1 MNSQAEELLLR
12 DAMNFYV
19 SITEVYGAEKGI
31 EMFTDLCR
39 NVCPEL
45 GQRVFFKMLQG
56 HSRGRVTVRGL
67 ADPHDR
73 LGCVREIRR
82 LTGCGLE
89 DAINTVDQLAHGGEV
104 VLELQGGAEVSTYSF
119 QQLGFIIA

>member
-1 MNSQAEELLLR
+1 MTSQAEELLLR
-12 DAMNFYV
+12 DAINFYV

-45 GQRVFFKMLQG
+45 GQRVFFKMLEG

-67 ADPHDR
+67 ADSHDR

-82 LTGCGLE
+82 LTGCGLK

-104 VLELQGGAEVSTYSF
+104 VLELQGGAEVSTYNF

>member
-1 MNSQAEELLLR
+1 MTSQAQELLLR

-45 GQRVFFKMLQG
+45 GQRVFFTMLRGQT
-56 HSRGRVTVRGL
+56 RGRVTVSGL

-73 LGCVREIRR
+73 VGCVREIRR
-82 LTGCGLE
+82 LTGCGLKE
-89 DAINTVDQLAHGGEV
+89 AITKLDEIAQGRKV
-104 VLELQGGAEVSTYSF
+104 VLELQGGAEVSTYNF

>member
-1 MNSQAEELLLR
+1 MSTQAEELLLR

-82 LTGCGLE
+82 LTGCGLK
-89 DAINTVDQLAHGGEV
+89 DAINTVNQLAQGGEV
-104 VLELQGGAEVSTYSF
+104 VLELQGGAEVSTYNF

>member
-1 MNSQAEELLLR
+1 MTSQAEELLLR

-56 HSRGRVTVRGL
+56 QTRGRVTVRGL

-82 LTGCGLE
+82 LTGCGLK
-89 DAINTVDQLAHGGEV
+89 DAINTVNQLAQGGEV
-104 VLELQGGAEVSTYSF
+104 VLELQGGAEVSTYNF

>member
-1 MNSQAEELLLR
+1 MSSQAEELLLR

-82 LTGCGLE
+82 LTGCGLK
-89 DAINTVDQLAHGGEV
+89 DAINTVNQLAQGGEV
-104 VLELQGGAEVSTYSF
+104 VLELQGGAEVSTYTF

>member
-1 MNSQAEELLLR
+1 MTSQAEELLLR

-31 EMFTDLCR
+31 EMFTDLCQ

-45 GQRVFFKMLQG
+45 GQRVFFKMLEGQT
-56 HSRGRVTVRGL
+56 RGRVTVRGL
-67 ADPHDR
+67 AEPHDR
-73 LGCVREIRR
+73 VGCVREIRR
-82 LTGCGLE
+82 LTGGGIIE
-89 DAINTVDQLAHGGEV
+89 AMDQLNELAQGREV
-104 VLELQGGAEVSTYSF
+104 VLELQGGAEVSTYNF

>member
-1 MNSQAEELLLR
+1 MSTQAEELLLR

-31 EMFTDLCR
+31 EMFTHLCE

-45 GQRVFFKMLQG
+45 GQRVFFKMLEGQT
-56 HSRGRVTVRGL
+56 RGRVTVRGL

-73 LGCVREIRR
+73 VGCVREIRR
-82 LTGCGLE
+82 LTGCGLKE
-89 DAINTVDQLAHGGEV
+89 AMDQIKQLAQGREV
-104 VLELQGGAEVSTYSF
+104 VLELQGGAEVSTYTF

>member
-1 MNSQAEELLLR
+1 MSTQAEELLLR

-31 EMFTDLCR
+31 EMFTNLCR

-82 LTGCGLE
+82 LTGCGLK
-89 DAINTVDQLAHGGEV
+89 DAINTVNQLAQGGEV
-104 VLELQGGAEVSTYSF
+104 VLELQGGAEVSTYTF

>member
-1 MNSQAEELLLR
+1 MSTQAEELLLR

-39 NVCPEL
+39 NVCPKL

-56 HSRGRVTVRGL
+56 QTRGRVTVRGL

-73 LGCVREIRR
+73 VGCVREIRR
-82 LTGCGLE
+82 LTGCGLKE
-89 DAINTVDQLAHGGEV
+89 AMTMLDELAQGGEV
-104 VLELQGGAEVSTYSF
+104 VLELQGGAEVSTYTF

>member
-1 MNSQAEELLLR
+1 MSTQAEELLLR

-45 GQRVFFKMLQG
+45 GQRVFFKMLEGQT
-56 HSRGRVTVRGL
+56 RGRVTVRGL

-73 LGCVREIRR
+73 VGCVREIRR
-82 LTGCGLE
+82 LTGCGIIE
-89 DAINTVDQLAHGGEV
+89 AMDQLKQLAQGRTV
-104 VLELQGGAEVSTYSF
+104 VLELQGGAEVSTYTF

>member
-1 MNSQAEELLLR
+1 MSTQAEELLLR
-12 DAMNFYV
+12 DAINFYV

-45 GQRVFFKMLQG
+45 GQRVFFKMLEG

-67 ADPHDR
+67 ADSHDR

-82 LTGCGLE
+82 LTGCGLK

-104 VLELQGGAEVSTYSF
+104 VLELQGGAEVSTYTF

>member
-1 MNSQAEELLLR
+1 MSTQAEELLLR

-31 EMFTDLCR
+31 EMFTHLCE

-45 GQRVFFKMLQG
+45 GQRVFFKMLEGQ
-56 HSRGRVTVRGL
+56 SRGRVTVRGL

-73 LGCVREIRR
+73 VGCVREIRR
-82 LTGCGLE
+82 LTGCGLK
-89 DAINTVDQLAHGGEV
+89 DAIAQLEQLAQGQSV
-104 VLELQGGAEVSTYSF
+104 VLELQRGQEVSTYSMAE
-119 QQLGFIIA
+119 LGLIIA

>member
-1 MNSQAEELLLR
+1 LSTQAEELLLR

-45 GQRVFFKMLQG
+45 GQRVFFKMLEG

-73 LGCVREIRR
+73 VGCVREIRR
-82 LTGCGLE
+82 LTGCGLKE
-89 DAINTVDQLAHGGEV
+89 AITKLDELAQGCEV
-104 VLELQGGAEVSTYSF
+104 VLELQSGAEVSTYSF

>member
-1 MNSQAEELLLR
+1 MSTQAEELLLR

-82 LTGCGLE
+82 LTGCGLK
-89 DAINTVDQLAHGGEV
+89 DAINTVNQLAQGGEV
-104 VLELQGGAEVSTYSF
+104 VLELQGGAEVSTYTF

>member
-1 MNSQAEELLLR
+1 MPTQAEELLLR

-45 GQRVFFKMLQG
+45 GQGVFFKMLEGQT
-56 HSRGRVTVRGL
+56 RGRVTVRGL

-73 LGCVREIRR
+73 VGCVREIRR
-82 LTGCGLE
+82 LTGCGLK
-89 DAINTVDQLAHGGEV
+89 DAINTVNQLAQGGEV
-104 VLELQGGAEVSTYSF
+104 VLELQGGAEVSTYTF
-119 QQLGFIIA
+119 QQLGFITA

>member
-1 MNSQAEELLLR
+1 MTSQAEELLLR

-45 GQRVFFKMLQG
+45 GQRVFFKMLEG
-56 HSRGRVTVRGL
+56 NSRGRVTVRGL

-73 LGCVREIRR
+73 VGCVREIRR
-82 LTGCGLE
+82 LTGCGIIE
-89 DAINTVDQLAHGGEV
+89 AMDQLKQLAQGCEV

>member
-1 MNSQAEELLLR
+1 MTSQAEELLLR

-56 HSRGRVTVRGL
+56 QTRGRVTVRGL

-82 LTGCGLE
+82 LTGCGLK
-89 DAINTVDQLAHGGEV
+89 DAINTVNQLAQGGEV
-104 VLELQGGAEVSTYSF
+104 VLELQGGAEVSTYTF